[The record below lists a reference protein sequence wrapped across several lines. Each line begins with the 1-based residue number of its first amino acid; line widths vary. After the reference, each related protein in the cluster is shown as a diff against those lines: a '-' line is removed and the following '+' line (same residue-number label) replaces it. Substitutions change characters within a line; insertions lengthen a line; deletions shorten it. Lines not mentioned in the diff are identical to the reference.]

1 MIRKSMHGRWRK
13 GRAVEADMEMEGHYF
28 VDFNINKLSIYLKFV
43 GFYAVSILSR
53 IIGAV

>member
-1 MIRKSMHGRWRK
+1 
-13 GRAVEADMEMEGHYF
+13 MEMEGHYF